1 MDINQLEVL
10 VAVAQEKSFSRAAE
24 RLHRTQ
30 PAISQAIR
38 RLETEIGE
46 PLFDRSS
53 KDGTMTAPGR
63 ILFELAQQMLNLR
76 HGAHAAIREL
86 KGLHRG
92 KLSLSA
98 NEYTVMYLM
107 PLLPVFRARHPHI
120 KIDVKRS
127 LASRI
132 SSEIL
137 ARETEIGVMS
147 FKPNDPSIT
156 AVPVLTDELA
166 LIVPTSHPLAG
177 KKIVSV
183 RELGAE
189 SFVAHNVPS
198 PYRERVVRT
207 FEKYR
212 TPLNISMELPTLE
225 AIKRFVE
232 AGMGV
237 ALVPRLTA
245 QVEIAR
251 GQVAALVVREMK
263 LERKLY
269 LVYRKG
275 ATLSHAARAFLRVA
289 REQTGKRGG
298 SGKEETAVSPTLLS

>member
-1 MDINQLEVL
+1 MDMNQLEVL
-10 VAVAQEKSFSRAAE
+10 IAVAQEKSFSRAAE

-53 KDGTMTAPGR
+53 KDGTMTAAGR
-63 ILFELAQQMLNLR
+63 LLLGHAQQMLNLR
-76 HGAHAAIREL
+76 QSAHAAIKEL

-98 NEYTVMYLM
+98 NEYTVMYLL

-120 KIDVKRS
+120 KIEVKRS

-137 ARETEIGVMS
+137 ARETEIGIVS
-147 FKPNDPSIT
+147 FKPSDAAIASV
-156 AVPVLTDELA
+156 AVLMDDLT
-166 LIVPTSHPLAG
+166 LIVPPSHPLAS
-177 KKIVSV
+177 KKVVSV
-183 RELGAE
+183 RDLGAE
-189 SFVAHNVPS
+189 SFIAHNVPS
-198 PYRERVVRT
+198 PYREKVVRT

-212 TPLNISMELPTLE
+212 TPLNISLEMPTLE

-232 AGMGV
+232 GGMGV
-237 ALVPRLTA
+237 ALVPRLAA

-251 GQVAALVVREMK
+251 GQVAALTVREMK
-263 LERKLY
+263 LERRLY
-269 LVYRKG
+269 LVYRKS

-289 REQTGKRGG
+289 RDLPKTGLA
-298 SGKEETAVSPTLLS
+298 EAT